1 MSRIGRKPIDIPAGV
16 KITVTEDNVVT
27 VEGPK
32 GTLTQSFQ
40 QCVSIKIEGNQVIIT
55 RDSDDKFDRAI
66 HGLTRS
72 LINNMVDGVVKG
84 FEKTLEINGIGY
96 RAVKQG
102 NNLVLSVGYSH
113 NIEMVPPAG
122 ITVEVPSQ
130 TQIIIKG
137 ADKQVVGEFAAKIRS
152 KRPPEPYKG
161 KGIKYSTEFVRRK
174 EGKTGGKGKK

>member
-16 KITVTEDNVVT
+16 KFSVDEENVVT

-32 GTLTQSFQ
+32 GKLTQAFQ
-40 QCVSIKIEGNQVIIT
+40 KCISIKVEGNQVLVT
-55 RDSDDKFDRAI
+55 RSSDDKFERAI
-66 HGLTRS
+66 HGLTRA

-102 NNLVLSVGYSH
+102 NTLVLSLGYSH
-113 NIEMVPPAG
+113 NIDMVPPEG
-122 ITVEVPSQ
+122 VTVEVPSQ
-130 TQIIIKG
+130 TQIIVKG
-137 ADKQVVGEFAAKIRS
+137 ADKQAVGEFAAKIRS

>member
-16 KITVTEDNVVT
+16 KFSVTENNVVT

-32 GTLTQSFQ
+32 GTLTQAFQ
-40 QCVSIKIEGNQVIIT
+40 QCISIKVEGNQVLVT
-55 RDSDDKFDRAI
+55 RSSDDKFERAI
-66 HGLTRS
+66 HGLTRA
-72 LINNMVDGVVKG
+72 LISNMVDGVLKG

-102 NNLVLSVGYSH
+102 NTLVLSLGYSH

-122 ITVEVPSQ
+122 VTVDVPSQ
-130 TQIIIKG
+130 TQIIVKG
-137 ADKQVVGEFAAKIRS
+137 ADKQAVGEFAAKIRS

-161 KGIKYSTEFVRRK
+161 KGIKYNTEFVRRK

>member
-1 MSRIGRKPIDIPAGV
+1 MSRIGRKPIDIPVGV
-16 KITVTEDNVVT
+16 KVTVAENNVVT

-32 GTLTQSFQ
+32 GKLTQSFQ
-40 QCVSIKIEGNQVIIT
+40 KCVSIKVEGNQIVIT
-55 RDSDDKFDRAI
+55 RDSDDKFNRAI

-72 LINNMVDGVVKG
+72 LLNNMVDGVVKG

-102 NNLVLSVGYSH
+102 SNLVLSVGYSH
-113 NIEMVPPAG
+113 NIEMVPPEG

>member
-1 MSRIGRKPIDIPAGV
+1 MKKLSLVLCLVLVFSLFAGCG
-16 KITVTEDNVVT
+16 NSA
-27 VEGPK
+27 GK
-32 GTLTQSFQ
+32 GDTTLTVWYWGEQEIPGYQAYMEEMAAAYS
-40 QCVSIKIEGNQVIIT
+40 
-55 RDSDDKFDRAI
+55 
-66 HGLTRS
+66 
-72 LINNMVDGVVKG
+72 
-84 FEKTLEINGIGY
+84 EKTD
-96 RAVKQG
+96 
-102 NNLVLSVGYSH
+102 
-113 NIEMVPPAG
+113 G